1 MKRITAI
8 ILLLLPFYI
17 QSQNLISI
25 TPNQG
30 IQGQTLSLIIS
41 GNNMNFYG
49 FSNCPGLSQFRFFQA
64 GGINV
69 MDGTPTMASLNQLE
83 GELTIP
89 AFQPVGPY
97 TLEVLDGLSCNWI
110 QLPFSFQVNT
120 PVSTTHSDLNPSKA
134 QPLRVIDLLGNE
146 TKNTN
151 QPLLYIY
158 DNGTV
163 KKRVVVD

>member
-1 MKRITAI
+1 MRKIAVF
-8 ILLLLPFYI
+8 ILLFVPFYMT
-17 QSQNLISI
+17 SQNLISI

-30 IQGQTLSLIIS
+30 MQGQTIPLIIS

-83 GELTIP
+83 GEVTIP

-97 TLEVLDGLSCNWI
+97 TLEVLDGFSCQWI
-110 QLPFSFQVNT
+110 QLPFSFEVNT
-120 PVSTTHSDLNPSKA
+120 PVSTIYSDLNSTKG
-134 QPLRVIDLLGNE
+134 QPLRVTDILGKE
-146 TKNTN
+146 TKQTN

-158 DNGTV
+158 DDGTV
-163 KKRVVVD
+163 EKRVVID